1 MPAAIGGA
9 DHERIAAVIVHAHA
23 TWLELLAAEP
33 GDPLLVEV
41 RRLRP
46 DLVATIAAAVPEVA
60 WMHHVAGIGPSDASL
75 VAELVAWAAERGCPL
90 RFEVAPAPGF
100 AELGSALIAAGAV
113 PSTFAD
119 VHLRWL
125 DDTPLPEPGLGPEV
139 HLVAPGSPDAETF
152 ARVLLEGHEVPPDV
166 DPAHWHAAARFPDQ
180 PGYRCYLATV
190 DAVPAGGAILTVDE
204 STRTAYL
211 ANASTRPSLRRRG
224 VQQALVAHRLADAA
238 AAGCDLAVTLTEP
251 GGASH
256 RTMERAGFEVLHT
269 CTDWQVPAPSP
280 S

>member
-1 MPAAIGGA
+1 MPAAVGGA
-9 DHERIAAVIVHAHA
+9 EHERIAAVIVHAHA

-33 GDPLLVEV
+33 GNPLQVEV
-41 RRLRP
+41 RRLRS
-46 DLVATIAAAVPEVA
+46 DLVATVAAAVPEVA
-60 WMHHVAGIGPSDASL
+60 WMHHVAGVGPGDASS

-90 RFEVAPAPGF
+90 RFEVAPAPDF
-100 AELGSALIAAGAV
+100 APLGRALIDAGAA

-139 HLVAPGSPDAETF
+139 HRVEPGSPEAAIF
-152 ARVLLEGHEVPPDV
+152 AHVLLEGHGVPPDAHA
-166 DPAHWHAAARFPDQ
+166 AHWHAAAHFAEQ

-190 DAVPAGGAILTVDE
+190 DGVPAGGAILTIDE
-204 STRTAYL
+204 STHTAYL

-224 VQQALVAHRLADAA
+224 VQQTLVARRLADAA
-238 AAGCDLAVTLTEP
+238 TAGCDLAVTLTEP

-256 RTMERAGFEVLHT
+256 RTMERAGFGVLHT